1 MPFLK
6 YLNCGRRITL
16 ILQTHF
22 ASNLTVEMKT
32 MSMQIYIQKSM
43 HEETASLTMS
53 HQTSLYGVCEQC
65 GPMSQDAPVEPQM
78 PDDREREGLLTQGFP
93 LSPTLGTCH
102 SPRASFQVQLG
113 NFQVTLYIALAINTI
128 ITAFNPMTKCN
139 RLFCFSFFQLAQ
151 LHGCLPFLHLA
162 ILSL

>member
-1 MPFLK
+1 
-6 YLNCGRRITL
+6 
-16 ILQTHF
+16 
-22 ASNLTVEMKT
+22 MK
-32 MSMQIYIQKSM
+32 K
-43 HEETASLTMS
+43 ETASLTMS
-53 HQTSLYGVCEQC
+53 HQTPPYGVCEQC
-65 GPMSQDAPVEPQM
+65 GPVSQDAPVEPQM

-139 RLFCFSFFQLAQ
+139 RLFCFS
-151 LHGCLPFLHLA
+151 LPISSASWLSSIFALGYSFLVKAANLPPA
-162 ILSL
+162 SSSPASSSPYF